1 MKATEKIKSV
11 IKADLQEFNQN
22 FGKTMKSNVP
32 LLNIVTKYLL
42 RRKGKQI
49 RPILVF
55 LSAKTIAAPNDATH
69 VAASLIELLHTAT
82 LVHDDVVDDAMERRG
97 FLSINALWRSKIAV
111 LLGDFLLA
119 KGLLLSVEH
128 KQYELLEIVSEA
140 VKEMSEGELLQIQK
154 TRKLNITEEE
164 YFNIITKKTATLL
177 AACTASG
184 ARSVSEDHSVV
195 EKMKQLGL
203 NLGIA
208 FQIKDDLFDYETS
221 AVIGKPKGN
230 DIKEKK
236 LTLPLIAALENAP
249 GKERKEIIRMINKKS
264 SKRNTY
270 DTIFKFAHKYNGV
283 QYAQDKMHFYKQS
296 ALDVLADFPESEA
309 KKSLADLINYIVSR
323 KK

>member
-1 MKATEKIKSV
+1 
-11 IKADLQEFNQN
+11 
-22 FGKTMKSNVP
+22 
-32 LLNIVTKYLL
+32 
-42 RRKGKQI
+42 
-49 RPILVF
+49 
-55 LSAKTIAAPNDATH
+55 
-69 VAASLIELLHTAT
+69 
-82 LVHDDVVDDAMERRG
+82 
-97 FLSINALWRSKIAV
+97 
-111 LLGDFLLA
+111 
-119 KGLLLSVEH
+119 
-128 KQYELLEIVSEA
+128 
-140 VKEMSEGELLQIQK
+140 
-154 TRKLNITEEE
+154 
-164 YFNIITKKTATLL
+164 
-177 AACTASG
+177 
-184 ARSVSEDHSVV
+184 
-195 EKMKQLGL
+195 MKQLGL